1 LGRGGVC
8 DGSAWIGLAAFMIIN
23 THIIMIIYT
32 FDVTG
37 RSMRFDLQTISSSLS
52 ASNPFDLYVLTK
64 VPQ

>member
-23 THIIMIIYT
+23 THIIYT

>member
-23 THIIMIIYT
+23 THIIIYT

>member
-23 THIIMIIYT
+23 THIIIYK

-64 VPQ
+64 IPQ